1 MDTQTEKIELDPDT
15 LLEVQQEQI
24 NALMRENLML
34 GALVRQQKKQINSL
48 LDSLEGQQKGDDVD
62 AEG

>member
-34 GALVRQQKKQINSL
+34 GALVRQQKKQVKSL
-48 LDSLEGQQKGDDVD
+48 MESLEGQQKGDDVTG
-62 AEG
+62 EE

>member
-34 GALVRQQKKQINSL
+34 GALARQQKRQIKSL
-48 LDSLEGQQKGDDVD
+48 MDSLEAQQKGDDVTG
-62 AEG
+62 EE

>member
-34 GALVRQQKKQINSL
+34 GALARQQKKQIKSL
-48 LDSLEGQQKGDDVD
+48 MESLEAKQGGDVD